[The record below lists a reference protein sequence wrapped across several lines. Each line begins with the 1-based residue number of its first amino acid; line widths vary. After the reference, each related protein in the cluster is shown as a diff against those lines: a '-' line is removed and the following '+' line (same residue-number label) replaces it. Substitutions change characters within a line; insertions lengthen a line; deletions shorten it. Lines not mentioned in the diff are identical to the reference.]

1 MRKKLALLI
10 FLICTAGQLNA
21 QQVLDKIVA
30 VVENEIILS
39 SELTQYS
46 MNLAF
51 QLRIDPRKDMDK
63 FKELQTETLNN
74 LINQKILLAKAEEDS
89 IVVEDR
95 QVESVLEEQ
104 INRMIQQMG
113 GSVQKLEEYL
123 GSPLNKIRR
132 NFKEDVRKNLMVE
145 TLRNTKFREIK
156 INRREVEEFYRTMKD
171 SLPELKETVDLSHI
185 LLEVKAGDSSE
196 QEGKKK
202 IEGLLER
209 IKAGESFEEIASQYS
224 EDPGSKAKGG
234 EIGFMQRG
242 DFVPEFEEV
251 AFMLEPGQISDIVK
265 SRFGFHII
273 QSIDRQGDRINVRHI
288 LIRLEPTNQD
298 EQVTEKQIFD
308 IKQMLADSNST
319 FADVA
324 KQYSDDE
331 ESKAQGGHLG
341 LFEVE
346 NLQEKE
352 FKAAIAGLKPG
363 EISEPFKT
371 RFGWHIIKLNSRESA
386 REITINKDWEK
397 IESWALNIKRQKEF
411 DKWLEEIKKDVY
423 VDVKVNTD
431 DL

>member
-1 MRKKLALLI
+1 MRRKIIMFCFLI
-10 FLICTAGQLNA
+10 FAANQASA

-30 VVENEIILS
+30 VVEDEIILS

-63 FKELQTETLNN
+63 FKELQKETLNN

-89 IVVEDR
+89 IVVDDR

-123 GSPLNKIRR
+123 GAPLSKIKR
-132 NFKEDVRKNLMVE
+132 NFKEDVRKNLKVE
-145 TLRNTKFREIK
+145 TLRNNKFREIN

-171 SLPELKETVDLSHI
+171 SLPELKETVDISHI
-185 LLEVKAGDSSE
+185 LLEVKAGGTSE
-196 QEGKKK
+196 LEAKKK

-209 IKAGESFEEIASQYS
+209 IKAGESFEEICRQYS

-242 DFVPEFEEV
+242 EFVPEFEEV
-251 AFMLEPGQISDIVK
+251 AFMLEPGEMSDVIK

-273 QSIDRQGDRINVRHI
+273 ESIERKGDKINVRHI
-288 LIRLEPTNQD
+288 LLRLEPTDKD
-298 EQVTEKQIFD
+298 EQETEKKINE
-308 IKQMLADSNST
+308 IKEMLSEPNAN
-319 FADVA
+319 FEEIA

-331 ESKAQGGHLG
+331 ESKSQGGHLG

-371 RFGWHIIKLNSRESA
+371 RFGWHILKLNSRENA
-386 REITINKDWEK
+386 RAISVDKDWEK

-411 DKWLEEIKKDVY
+411 DKWLEQVKKDVY
-423 VDVKVNTD
+423 VQVKID
-431 DL
+431 PEEL